1 MLPTATVLT
10 LSPADSLAIYSA
22 VAHYHLDPSNRMGSG
37 GRHYPVI
44 FVSPN
49 LATSLDPLGERW
61 DGDPTP
67 PGLLSLFNDLAPR
80 VEFATKDAV
89 IQRDKMNAV
98 RDDGI
103 WLGFGTIQVEGNEVR
118 VGVESFLNGMNAAAY
133 RYELAHEGSQW
144 IVLKATQLWIS

>member
-1 MLPTATVLT
+1 
-10 LSPADSLAIYSA
+10 
-22 VAHYHLDPSNRMGSG
+22 MGTG
-37 GRHYPVI
+37 ARHYPVI

-49 LATSLDPLGERW
+49 LATSFDPRAQRW

-67 PGLLSLFNDLAPR
+67 PELLPLLQDLAPR
-80 VEFATKDAV
+80 REFATLDTV

-103 WLGFGTIQVEGNEVR
+103 WLGFGPIESEGNAVR
-118 VGVESFLNGMNAAAY
+118 VGFEFFLYGVNAAAY
-133 RYELAHEGSQW
+133 EFRLARQGDHW